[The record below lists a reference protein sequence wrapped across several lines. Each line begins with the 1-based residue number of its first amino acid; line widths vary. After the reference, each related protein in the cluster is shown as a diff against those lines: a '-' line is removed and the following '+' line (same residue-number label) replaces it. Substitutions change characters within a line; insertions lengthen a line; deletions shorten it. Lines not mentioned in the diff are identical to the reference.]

1 MLRMYM
7 CVYVGVS
14 RAKHGQTN
22 HIPENFIPAF
32 FDLVIW
38 GHEHECR
45 IDAEYSVV
53 GSDADGEEQGIYISQ
68 PGSSVAT
75 SLCEGETKKK

>member
-1 MLRMYM
+1 MNLHLSWPHIY
-7 CVYVGVS
+7 
-14 RAKHGQTN
+14 RAKHGQKN

-32 FDLVIW
+32 FDLVVW

-45 IDAEYSVV
+45 IEAEYSVV
-53 GSDADGEEQGIYISQ
+53 GTDGDGEEEGVYISQ

-75 SLCEGETKKK
+75 SLSEGETKKK